1 MSYSLVNSKSFGSS
15 SWCLNFQP
23 LYHHSLITSLSNGQ
37 VHQLD
42 WRTGRSI
49 AHVKTGETSVNR
61 LKIINSDYQN
71 GSVYAAAS
79 LSAVKIWDIRSNDCL
94 ATINND
100 KNVPFLSLDSR
111 HNMLACGT
119 ELSGSDAALHIY
131 DVRKWDS
138 PLRSFIDS
146 HHDDITDI
154 AFHPS
159 DPNVLMSGSTDGYT
173 NIYDLRQAE
182 EEDALHQVI
191 NFASIHSCGW
201 LAPRRIFTLSH
212 METLAIHELN
222 DNSDEAKEPRP
233 VEFDDI
239 RESWGCDYVVDIYPG
254 YVACGNS
261 QEGTGKL
268 RILSLHDEQVDTKNA
283 IDIQKAH
290 GDEVVRDVLIPSNNS
305 KLLYSCGEDGNVKIW
320 ENSAGPLNVSEQF
333 WDYSQLLNVLDEQ
346 PAVVEQEPPKGPKHH
361 KKKHS
366 KTNKSHKQRFK
377 PY

>member
-1 MSYSLVNSKSFGSS
+1 MSYSLVNSESFGNNN
-15 SWCLNFQP
+15 WCLNLQP
-23 LYHHSLITSLSNGQ
+23 AYQHSLLASLSNGQ

-42 WRTGRSI
+42 WQTGKSI
-49 AHVKTGETSVNR
+49 AHIKTGEVAVNK
-61 LKIINSDYQN
+61 LKLINNDHENEST
-71 GSVYAAAS
+71 YATATMG
-79 LSAVKIWDIRSNDCL
+79 AVKIWDIRSNNCL
-94 ATINND
+94 ATISND
-100 KNVPFLSLDSR
+100 KNAPFLSLDSR

-119 ELSGSDAALHIY
+119 ELSGSDAELHIY

-138 PLRSFIDS
+138 PLRSLVDS

-212 METLAIHELN
+212 METFSIHELN
-222 DNSDEAKEPRP
+222 DKSDEAKEPRP
-233 VEFDDI
+233 VEFNDV
-239 RESWGCDYVVDIYPG
+239 RESWGCDYVVDIHPG

-261 QEGTGKL
+261 QEGIGKL
-268 RILSLHDEQVDTKNA
+268 RILPFQGEQVDTNNA
-283 IDIQKAH
+283 IDINAAH
-290 GDEVVRDVLIPSNNS
+290 GDEVVRDVFVPARNS
-305 KLLYSCGEDGNVKIW
+305 KLLYSCGEDGSVKTW
-320 ENSAGPLNVSEQF
+320 ENKSGPLNVTDEF

-346 PAVVEQEPPKGPKHH
+346 PVVVEEPKETKHS

-366 KTNKSHKQRFK
+366 KSKKSNKQRFK